1 MQAGHVEVNH
11 GVLDYDKRSDES
23 DFQDRHI
30 PVDFSAN
37 DVSLLL
43 KYVAGNGITQ
53 ESYHLDAG
61 VHDLRL
67 VRGPADH
74 PDGPPVEGYIQ
85 AAVDFTRNATYL
97 RSLQLTA
104 HSRGSADRVL
114 NVTGELDD
122 FSRPRWKTS
131 VQGELD
137 LKLMEPALG
146 YPFTPEGIAKLNL
159 AAVGQEG
166 EFRIDGTV
174 HADNASYIGTG
185 VVARGVGLDARV
197 HADPLRLQI
206 TNVTARL
213 KAGGQMDGEVL
224 LDHWIAP
231 LAGAPAMQAVVEPA
245 KHEKKG
251 KIHEKAAPPVV
262 VAKVDTD
269 LHTNGKVNAN
279 FRDVTLDTLLDMVSQ
294 EPFKRLGL
302 DARLNGLS
310 TAAWNNGDV
319 NTLAMTTKFDM
330 SPSTKRVAGE
340 APTSG
345 VIDGTYQQR
354 NGSVDLRNLQVNLP
368 ASQVSAH
375 GQFGAYPMT
384 SPTGISVEFH
394 SRDLDEFDTI
404 FTALGLTRDGKTG
417 TSALPIDLDGQADFK
432 GTWTGSL
439 VDPHLAGDLQASD
452 LSVELPAKD
461 KDGQPEVV
469 HLDSLDATGSYSAAR
484 IAIDHGQIKH
494 RRCID
499 QRGRNADRNDCAV
512 DEIAGHSSVRHE
524 FRSAR
529 KSACERRKRRRA
541 GAFFRE
547 TTSRFR
553 AFERAGCCGWP
564 YQNIERQRMGAI
576 GQWRFVWRATDAN
589 ARRRKVCRRDA
600 ATFVGDDEQC
610 RGFGDGL
617 GHLRSAL
624 AAIQSGRAW
633 HRNRHRE
640 D

>member
-1 MQAGHVEVNH
+1 MRRRLIARIEAATGGHAEISAFHWKVLKLEGEADGVVLHGREAQGEAPYAQLASLRVAINILGFWSPRILLRDLELDRPQIHLIVYRDGSTNQPQPRTKSETHPLDTLFDLQAGHVEVNH

-43 KYVAGNGITQ
+43 KYVAGTASRRRAITSMR
-53 ESYHLDAG
+53 ECTTCAWSA
-61 VHDLRL
+61 
-67 VRGPADH
+67 VRHH
-74 PDGPPVEGYIQ
+74 PDGPPVEGFIQ
-85 AAVDFTRNATYL
+85 AAVDFTRDAMYL

-114 NVTGELDD
+114 NVAGELND

-159 AAVGQEG
+159 AAVGQDG

-231 LAGAPAMQAVVEPA
+231 LAGAPAMQAVVEPP

-319 NTLAMTTKFDM
+319 NTLIMTTKFDM
-330 SPSTKRVAGE
+330 SPSTKRVPGE

-394 SRDLDEFDTI
+394 SRDLDELIPSLPHWDLRATARQERQPCRSISTGKRISKVRGPVRLSIHTWSVICRLRI
-404 FTALGLTRDGKTG
+404 FGRA
-417 TSALPIDLDGQADFK
+417 P
-432 GTWTGSL
+432 
-439 VDPHLAGDLQASD
+439 
-452 LSVELPAKD
+452 
-461 KDGQPEVV
+461 
-469 HLDSLDATGSYSAAR
+469 
-484 IAIDHGQIKH
+484 
-494 RRCID
+494 C
-499 QRGRNADRNDCAV
+499 QRQG
-512 DEIAGHSSVRHE
+512 
-524 FRSAR
+524 RSAR
-529 KSACERRKRRRA
+529 GSAP
-541 GAFFRE
+541 GF
-547 TTSRFR
+547 
-553 AFERAGCCGWP
+553 AGCDGKLFCG
-564 YQNIERQRMGAI
+564 
-576 GQWRFVWRATDAN
+576 AN
-589 ARRRKVCRRDA
+589 
-600 ATFVGDDEQC
+600 
-610 RGFGDGL
+610 
-617 GHLRSAL
+617 
-624 AAIQSGRAW
+624 
-633 HRNRHRE
+633 RN
-640 D
+640 